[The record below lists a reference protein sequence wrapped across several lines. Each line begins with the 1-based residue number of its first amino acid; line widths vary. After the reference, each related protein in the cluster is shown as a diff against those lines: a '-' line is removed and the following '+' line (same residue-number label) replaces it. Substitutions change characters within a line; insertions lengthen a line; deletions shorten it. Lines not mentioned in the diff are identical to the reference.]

1 MTNVVNLEDYRKEKK
16 PPLPPPIMAFEPGGF
31 YIYPDLGV
39 MAHCLFITDKS
50 IAYDKEPLYILED
63 QFGNVF
69 AEVMDDESCIGWH
82 ELQENVYI
90 TTLHRIKAEEADD
103 DPEPPTPRAG

>member
-1 MTNVVNLEDYRKEKK
+1 MTNVVNLEDYRKEKVK
-16 PPLPPPIMAFEPGGF
+16 EKPPPIMAFEPGGF

-82 ELQENVYI
+82 ELEEHVFISTYK
-90 TTLHRIKAEEADD
+90 TLKSK
-103 DPEPPTPRAG
+103 PEPDPPTPRAGWL